1 MAKKRKT
8 REQKLAA
15 DSRHNFEH
23 KMVINSFQAKLTP
36 NKNVATTVLKSENLY
51 PFLVKDLTKTFALTA
66 TIIAAQIVLFLTL
79 KLHLIKIPGLSY

>member
-8 REQKLAA
+8 REQKQIS

-23 KMVINSFQAKLTP
+23 KLVLNSFQAKP
-36 NKNVATTVLKSENLY
+36 SSNKNVTTVAVKSENLY
-51 PFLVKDLTKTFALTA
+51 PYLAQDLTKTFALSA
-66 TIIAAQIVLFLTL
+66 TIIAAQLILFFTL